1 MCSDCVSMVPV
12 NNMPTDMIVHPACN
26 GGNLPV
32 AAGSGEIIPIS
43 PQEALVVDTFKKNKS
58 VSTAIIAGSSL
69 YGGLE
74 LGKKLG
80 VKFSGVVEKQ
90 FLEFTKDFCKKPFT
104 ALPQKAVAGIKW
116 GVGGLCA
123 AVAASIVLHD
133 GDNNGES
140 DILGSIKRLFKPA
153 PPKQPP
159 KTEPE
164 PIVIEVE

>member
-1 MCSDCVSMVPV
+1 MCSDSVSIVPV
-12 NNMPTDMIVHPACN
+12 SNVPTDMIVHPAKVDV
-26 GGNLPV
+26 G
-32 AAGSGEIIPIS
+32 GEIIAIS
-43 PQEALVVDTFKKNKS
+43 PQEALVVDTFKKNQS
-58 VSTAIIAGSSL
+58 ISTAIMAGSSL

-90 FLEFTKDFCKKPFT
+90 FLEFSKDFFKKPFT

-116 GVGGLCA
+116 GVGGLFA
-123 AVAASIVLHD
+123 ALATSIVLHD

-140 DILGSIKRLFKPA
+140 DLLGSIKKLFKPA
-153 PPKQPP
+153 PPKQKPQ
-159 KTEPE
+159 